1 MNRASL
7 SPQETYSVE
16 QVCEILGVGQDTI
29 CDAIRRNQLPII
41 RVGGRI
47 FIPKSALK
55 DGPPEWARD
64 AWNAATVEQA
74 RRPRRSHER

>member
-7 SPQETYSVE
+7 SPQETYLVE
-16 QVCEILGVGQDTI
+16 QACAILGVGLDTI
-29 CDAIRRNQLPII
+29 CEALRQNKLPNI
-41 RVGGRI
+41 RVAGQVV
-47 FIPKSALK
+47 IPKSALK

-74 RRPRRSHER
+74 GRPRRSH